1 MGKSGVHSSH
11 GLWESEELPAFGL
24 LLAVDQGDSR
34 LAMVLGFGNLG
45 LAVVLS
51 AGRLWAGGGALKPG
65 IDSLLCLWLSLVF
78 RVLIISQ
85 SISRVDPL

>member
-24 LLAVDQGDSR
+24 LLAVGESR

-65 IDSLLCLWLSLVF
+65 IDSLLRLWLSLVF